1 MGGIG
6 GMIMAKS
13 TGLILDATNK
23 NYAIIFAACT
33 VVYFIAIIVIHVLSP
48 RLERADLG

>member
-13 TGLILDATNK
+13 TGLVLDATNN
-23 NYAIIFAACT
+23 NYTIIFAACT
-33 VVYFIAIIVIHVLSP
+33 VVYFVAVLVIHMLSP
-48 RLERADLG
+48 RLARIDI